1 MKVFFTVFF
10 AVFFI
15 SSYSQLTK
23 LEGTIELD
31 STDSPFGQFIVFSL
45 PDSTLIKGSY
55 VDSTYFSIEFKAVA
69 GQDYYV
75 KISLAGYADT
85 LISFK
90 AKSELITLETVKFT
104 TSTLTTVDIVFKK
117 PEFARTMDGIKIN
130 VQGTTLQTLT
140 SLFDVLTASPKITSP
155 DGEKIE
161 IIGKGSPLILIDR
174 QPIIS
179 NDELKA
185 IPASVVESIEII
197 TNPSAKYKGQGSANG
212 VIEVYTKNFTLEG
225 YNMNISSSGGINTQ
239 LKPTASLSAGINVK
253 RKKLTMNGHL
263 GANYN
268 EQYGFGNSTGS
279 TTDDSQRSLSNS
291 FENEN
296 WNSWMY
302 YQLKAGYQINKNQ
315 KLTSG
320 FRGNGSFGGAQ
331 TNTTT
336 EYFTGSLLETSNVS
350 FADPSYTWMN
360 NSAYV
365 NYQIETDT
373 NKSNLEVNFNLAQK
387 ASNSAGTSL
396 NTYQNLLSGIY
407 SDFDLRTES
416 FDRPLI
422 GELRVNYEHV
432 FDTSGWDLSTGLSYS
447 QLRNGKVYNQ
457 FNNVKG
463 DWVIDNLFS
472 NSFDYQEHI
481 GTVYAEV
488 SKNWKKMGFRI
499 GVTGE
504 YTKLDGYSNSLQK
517 QFIDSVYFRPFPSA
531 SILFQPTE
539 NVGLKLY
546 YNSGIDRPQFTNYD
560 PFVRYEDSL
569 SVSYGNPYLRPS
581 ISHTFGLDF
590 DLFYAYNLS
599 VYVSTT
605 ADPIS
610 QISFVNDT
618 TFFTESTPWNAK
630 LDQSIGADLSIP
642 FQLKWLQG
650 WNSFWVSYSQYSFTE
665 EFNRESFTNLSFG
678 IYSYLTFILPKDFSI
693 MNQLHVMRWGSS
705 ESISNTQMNW
715 GLRLTKKYM
724 KGDFQI
730 YFDVSNIL
738 PPKNKSTQYYGNY
751 IYTNNSQNQFTAFK
765 FGLYYK
771 FGRLKQAT
779 QIKESNAGQSGRI

>member
-1 MKVFFTVFF
+1 MKVLFTVFCALF
-10 AVFFI
+10 YL
-15 SSYSQLTK
+15 SSFSQLTK
-23 LEGTIELD
+23 LEGNVELD

-45 PDSTLIKGSY
+45 PDSSLVKGSY
-55 VDSTYFSIEFKAVA
+55 IDSTYFSIEFNAVA

-85 LISFK
+85 LISFQ
-90 AKSELITLETVKFT
+90 AKPELITLETVKFT
-104 TSTLTTVDIVFKK
+104 SSTLTTVDIVFKK
-117 PEFARTMDGIKIN
+117 PEFVRTMDGIKIN

-225 YNMNISSSGGINTQ
+225 YNMNISSSAGINTQ
-239 LKPTASLSAGINVK
+239 LRPTASLSAGINVK
-253 RKKLTMNGHL
+253 RKKFSMNGHL
-263 GANYN
+263 GGNYN
-268 EQYGFGNSTGS
+268 QQNSFGNSTGT
-279 TTDDSQRSLSNS
+279 TTDDSQRSLTNS
-291 FENEN
+291 YTSEN

-302 YQLKAGYQINKNQ
+302 YQLKAGYQINENQ

-320 FRGNGSFGGAQ
+320 IRGNSSFGGNQ
-331 TNTTT
+331 SNNVN
-336 EYFTGSLLETSNVS
+336 EYFVGSFLETSNVS
-350 FADPSYTWMN
+350 FADPKYTWMN
-360 NSAYV
+360 NSAYL

-373 NKSNLEVNFNLAQK
+373 NKSNFEVNFNVAQK
-387 ASNSAGTSL
+387 ASNSNGTSL
-396 NTYQNLLSGIY
+396 NRYQNLLTGIY
-407 SDFDLRTES
+407 ADFDLRTES

-422 GELRVNYEHV
+422 GELRANYEHV
-432 FDTSGWDLSTGLSYS
+432 FDTSGWELSTGLSYS

-457 FNNVKG
+457 YNNVAG
-463 DWVIDNLFS
+463 EWVIDNQFS
-472 NSFDYQEHI
+472 NSFDYEEHI
-481 GTVYAEV
+481 GTVYTEL
-488 SKNWKKMGFRI
+488 SKNWAKMGFRI
-499 GVTGE
+499 GVTAE

-517 QFIDSVYFRPFPSA
+517 QFIDSVYIRPFPSA
-531 SILFQPTE
+531 SLLYQPNE
-539 NVGLKLY
+539 KVGFTLY
-546 YNSGIDRPQFTNYD
+546 YSSGIDRPQFTNYD
-560 PFVRYEDSL
+560 PFVRYDDSL
-569 SVSYGNPYLRPS
+569 SVSYGNPYLRPA
-581 ISHTFGLDF
+581 ISHTIGLDM
-590 DLFYAYNLS
+590 DLFYSYSLS
-599 VYVSTT
+599 VYVSST

-650 WNSFWVSYSQYSFTE
+650 WNSFWVSYSTYSFTE
-665 EFNRESFTNLSFG
+665 EFNRESFSNLSFG
-678 IYSYLTFILPKDFSI
+678 LYSYLTFILPKDFTI
-693 MNQLHVMRWGSS
+693 MNQLHVMRWGGS

-715 GLRLTKKYM
+715 GLRLTKKFM

-730 YFDVSNIL
+730 YADVSNII
-738 PPKNKSTQYYGNY
+738 PPRYKATQYYGNY
-751 IYTNNSQNQFTAFK
+751 IYSSNSQYQFTAFK
-765 FGLYYK
+765 LGLFYK

>member
-1 MKVFFTVFF
+1 MKVLFTFFF
-10 AVFFI
+10 ALLFI
-15 SSYSQLTK
+15 SSHSQLTK
-23 LEGTIELD
+23 LEGNVELD

-45 PDSTLIKGSY
+45 PDSLLVKGSY
-55 VDSTYFSIEFKAVA
+55 IDTNYFSIEFNAVT

-85 LISFK
+85 LIPFK
-90 AKSELITLETVKFT
+90 ATPELITLETVKFS

-117 PEFARTMDGIKIN
+117 PEFVRTMDGIKIN

-239 LKPTASLSAGINVK
+239 LKPTASFSAGINVK
-253 RKKLTMNGHL
+253 RKKFSMNGYL

-268 EQYGFGNSTGS
+268 QQNSFGTSTGT
-279 TTDDSQRSLSNS
+279 TTDDSQRSLSS
-291 FENEN
+291 SYTGED

-302 YQLKAGYQINKNQ
+302 YQLKAGYQISENQ

-320 FRGNGSFGGAQ
+320 VRGNSSFGGSED
-331 TNTTT
+331 NTTT
-336 EYFTGSLLETSNVS
+336 EYFAGSVLETSNVS
-350 FADPSYTWMN
+350 FTDPKYTWMN

-365 NYQIETDT
+365 NYQLDTDT
-373 NKSNLEVNFNLAQK
+373 NKSNLEINFNLAQK
-387 ASNSAGTSL
+387 ASNSNGRSL
-396 NTYQNLLSGIY
+396 NTYQNNLSGIY

-422 GELRVNYEHV
+422 GELRVNYEHI
-432 FDTSGWDLSTGLSYS
+432 FDTSGWELSTGLSYS

-457 FNNVKG
+457 YNSISNE
-463 DWVIDNLFS
+463 WVIDGKFS
-472 NSFDYQEHI
+472 NSFDYEEHI
-481 GTVYAEV
+481 GTVYTEL
-488 SKNWKKMGFRI
+488 SKNWAKMGFRI
-499 GVTGE
+499 GVTAE
-504 YTKLDGYSNSLQK
+504 YTKLDGYSHSLEK
-517 QFIDSVYFRPFPSA
+517 QFIDSVYIRPFPSA
-531 SILFQPTE
+531 SLLYQPNE
-539 NVGLKLY
+539 KVGFTLY
-546 YNSGIDRPQFTNYD
+546 YSSGIDRPQFTNYD
-560 PFVRYEDSL
+560 PFVRYDDSL
-569 SVSYGNPYLRPS
+569 SVSYGNPYLRPA
-581 ISHTFGLDF
+581 ISHTIGIDM
-590 DLFYAYNLS
+590 DLFYAYSLS
-599 VYVSTT
+599 IYVSST

-650 WNSFWVSYSQYSFTE
+650 WNSFWVSYSTYSFTE
-665 EFNRESFTNLSFG
+665 EFNRESFSNLSFG
-678 IYSYLTFILPKDFSI
+678 LYSYLTFILPKEFSL
-693 MNQLHVMRWGSS
+693 MNQLHVMRWGGS
-705 ESISNTQMNW
+705 ETTSNTQMNW

-730 YFDVSNIL
+730 YADVSNII
-738 PPKNKSTQYYGNY
+738 PPKYKSTQYYGNY
-751 IYTNNSQNQFTAFK
+751 NYSSSSQYQFTAFK
-765 FGLYYK
+765 LGLFYK